1 MLDLLLLVLYWM
13 YNVIYIVYIIYLY
26 YITVP
31 PNAISVG
38 GDQFVL
44 PDNTVTLIAFT
55 NIAGNPLPTVSW
67 TGPDGQPRVMNDRF
81 TLTDGQITITN
92 VNGSDNG
99 TYTCTVSNG
108 VGSDLVQSIQL
119 SIAGIILTNI

>member
-1 MLDLLLLVLYWM
+1 M
-13 YNVIYIVYIIYLY
+13 YIIIIIYITF
-26 YITVP
+26 TVP
-31 PNAISVG
+31 PKAITIG

-44 PDNTVTLIAFT
+44 PDSTVTLIAFT
-55 NIAGNPLPTVSW
+55 NITGNPLPTVSW
-67 TGPDGQPRVMNDRF
+67 TGPDGQPRLMNDKF

-92 VNGSDNG
+92 VNSSDNG

-108 VGSDLVQSIQL
+108 VGPDLVQSIQL

>member
-1 MLDLLLLVLYWM
+1 MD
-13 YNVIYIVYIIYLY
+13 I
-26 YITVP
+26 
-31 PNAISVG
+31 G
-38 GDQFVL
+38 GNQFVISGS
-44 PDNTVTLIAFT
+44 TVTLIAFT
-55 NIAGNPLPTVSW
+55 NISGNPLPTVSW
-67 TGPDGQPRVMNDRF
+67 TGPDGQPRVMNDKF

-119 SIAGIILTNI
+119 SIAGTILSNI